1 MTTEQVINDA
11 KCFGDNN
18 ASISLT
24 PSGGLP
30 PYQMIWSDG
39 SAGSVVA
46 QLSAGTYQ
54 LTLTDEGGC
63 ESITE
68 FTIQQPSPID
78 LAANIQNILCPAG
91 NDGQIAVLP
100 TGGTPPYTYLW
111 SDGSQNP
118 ELTALSAGQYLLTIT
133 DDNLCALTFQFDL
146 SSPTV
151 WVVNTDSTQ
160 LTITDAEN
168 AYIGMRV
175 QGATPPY
182 QFLWYKDQ
190 VATDFRDSLLST
202 NLPGSYQLVVTDANG
217 CTFESEEWKVDKI
230 SSTGDALKNN
240 WCEVFPN
247 PAINDLWLK
256 FKSNTALQKSP

>member
-1 MTTEQVINDA
+1 M
-11 KCFGDNN
+11 
-18 ASISLT
+18 
-24 PSGGLP
+24 
-30 PYQMIWSDG
+30 
-39 SAGSVVA
+39 AG
-46 QLSAGTYQ
+46 
-54 LTLTDEGGC
+54 
-63 ESITE
+63 
-68 FTIQQPSPID
+68 
-78 LAANIQNILCPAG
+78 NIPRNILCPAG

-100 TGGTPPYTYLW
+100 TGGTPPYTSLW

-182 QFLWYKDQ
+182 QFLWYKRS
-190 VATDFRDSLLST
+190 VATDFLRLAALYQSSG
-202 NLPGSYQLVVTDANG
+202 PYQLVATDANG
-217 CTFESEEWKVDKI
+217 CTFESEEWK
-230 SSTGDALKNN
+230 AR
-240 WCEVFPN
+240 
-247 PAINDLWLK
+247 
-256 FKSNTALQKSP
+256 